1 MTTIPVQEVRQSAP
15 VPPPTPA
22 QVGCCGGHGTPCASN
37 PRPGLWGWLTSAK
50 GELYAALTAGALLLV
65 GVVLARTG
73 PADVGGALVWVS
85 LGLGLFHGGRAA
97 WAALSRRTFDID
109 VLMVVG
115 AVLSGWMGHPA
126 EGALLLFLFVL
137 AGALEALAMARTTRA
152 VEALHKLMPTHAI
165 KWMGEEVGPASS
177 PDSWQDVAPE
187 TLVPGDLVKVPP
199 GEIIPAD
206 AIVTEGIGSIN
217 QANLTGESMPR
228 TVKPG
233 DAVFAGTI
241 NVGDPI
247 RATITRAAK
256 ESSLQRILD
265 LVTSAQQQ
273 REPVQRLIDRI
284 SQPYAIGVMVVSI
297 AVFLVWWLAMGDH
310 LSQAAFTAITLLI
323 VASPC
328 AVIIATPTAT
338 LAGIARAARAG
349 VLFKGGQSM
358 ERLSRLGAVAF
369 DKTGTLTIG
378 EPRVHEVHPVGWSN
392 QASLL
397 AAAAALEQESTHP
410 IATAIREAA
419 AAQGIEPMTVRN
431 PGFTVGRG
439 VSGEIE
445 GKPARVGSLVFTQ
458 ELIPV
463 CLRARVGEVLAGV
476 QKHGR
481 IGTVIAWNEQA
492 GVIILSDVARP
503 GAERLV
509 SELHQIG
516 VRPVVMLTGDN
527 RATAAAVAESLGLD
541 EFRAE
546 LLPQDKVDAVQGLKS
561 GPGRQAAR
569 RSVGVIGDGV
579 NDAPALAAADVAI
592 AIGSIGSDAALETA
606 DIVLLADDLGV
617 IPWAVRLAQRTRRTI
632 LFNLSFALAAIAIM
646 AIATLVGSR
655 IGHDVPLW
663 LGVLGHEGGTLLVVA
678 NSLLLLMFKA
688 ATDVRPLAV
697 NGEAKNG

>member
-1 MTTIPVQEVRQSAP
+1 VR
-15 VPPPTPA
+15 
-22 QVGCCGGHGTPCASN
+22 GF
-37 PRPGLWGWLTSAK
+37 K
-50 GELYAALTAGALLLV
+50 
-65 GVVLARTG
+65 
-73 PADVGGALVWVS
+73 
-85 LGLGLFHGGRAA
+85 
-97 WAALSRRTFDID
+97 FDID

-115 AVLSGWMGHPA
+115 AVAAASMGHVW

-152 VEALHKLMPTHAI
+152 VEALHKLMPTKAV
-165 KWMGEEVGPASS
+165 KWVEGAAGEAESWVEVS
-177 PDSWQDVAPE
+177 PESLA
-187 TLVPGDLVKVPP
+187 PGDLVKIMP
-199 GEIIPAD
+199 GELVPTD
-206 AIVTEGIGSIN
+206 AVVTEGVSSIN

-233 DAVFAGTI
+233 DAVYAGTI
-241 NVGDPI
+241 NVGDPL
-247 RATITRAAK
+247 RAKITKATK

-284 SQPYAIGVMVVSI
+284 SQPYAIGVFSVSV
-297 AVFLVWWLAMGDH
+297 AVLLVWWLALGDPF
-310 LSQAAFTAITLLI
+310 SRAAFTAMTLLI

-378 EPRVHEVHPVGWSN
+378 QMSVRELHPVGWSN
-392 QASLL
+392 ERALL
-397 AAAAALEQESTHP
+397 EAAAGLEQDSTHP
-410 IATAIREAA
+410 IAEAVRAA
-419 AAQGIEPMTVRN
+419 ATKQGLTPLPVKN

-439 VSGEIE
+439 VSGDIE
-445 GKPARVGSLVFTQ
+445 GKPARLGTLVFTE

-463 CLRARVGEVLAGV
+463 CLRAKVREVLGHV
-476 QKHGR
+476 QKRGQ

-509 SELHQIG
+509 KELHQIG

-527 RATAAAVAESLGLD
+527 RGTAQAVAESLGLD
-541 EFRAE
+541 RFEAE
-546 LLPQDKVDAVQGLKS
+546 LLPQDKVDAVQKLKAEIGGHGTS
-561 GPGRQAAR
+561 GSQRA
-569 RSVGVIGDGV
+569 VGVIGDGV
-579 NDAPALAAADVAI
+579 NDAPALAGADVSI
-592 AIGSIGSDAALETA
+592 AIGSIGSDAALESA

-617 IPWAVRLAQRTRRTI
+617 IPWAVRLARRTRKTI
-632 LFNLSFALAAIAIM
+632 LFNLTFALSAIALM
-646 AIATLVGSR
+646 VVATLIGSR
-655 IGHDVPLW
+655 IGRPLPLW
-663 LGVLGHEGGTLLVVA
+663 MGVLGHEGGTLLVVF
-678 NSLLLLMFKA
+678 NSLLLLA
-688 ATDVRPLAV
+688 ARGSAAESLIREPPEVGVRNERLTNAEPKTAV
-697 NGEAKNG
+697 AV